1 MKLEERIKQAIIEQI
16 IQTGYEDRM
25 NKIAENGMD
34 DYAGIDYTDVVA
46 SGMEADGSLTKQ
58 AADET
63 IIREI
68 RRQIV
73 SAGYNYAKSN

>member
-1 MKLEERIKQAIIEQI
+1 MKLEDRIKEAMVEQI

-25 NKIAENGMD
+25 NKIAQEGMD
-34 DYAGIDYTDVVA
+34 DYAGIDYSDAVA
-46 SGMEADGSLTKQ
+46 NGTNRDGTLTKQ

-63 IIREI
+63 IIREM

-73 SAGYNYAKSN
+73 LAGYNHAISN